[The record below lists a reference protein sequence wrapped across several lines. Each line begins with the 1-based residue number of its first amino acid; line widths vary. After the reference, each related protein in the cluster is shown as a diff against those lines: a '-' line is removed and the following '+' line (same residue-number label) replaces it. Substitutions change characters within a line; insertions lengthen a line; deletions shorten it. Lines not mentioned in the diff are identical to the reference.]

1 MVKGLRKIYKVWDVL
16 FNHFDIL
23 NKVHRNG
30 SFIITSEEINT
41 IGNYQARLATKFD
54 TQADL
59 PRVFKDYDLSLL
71 PLSRGSYKIGHFNVF
86 TNLKYDNFDTPI
98 KKSFPDY
105 VNSIS
110 PEDITSEAI
119 ALNIA
124 HASGMI
130 DDFIEEESSILTL
143 SGRMG
148 SGLLDFKIEN
158 KQTKKNDLIQVKNAQ
173 IEIDGGYEGLETLA
187 LIEAKNNVPMDF
199 IVRQL
204 YYPFLSIRDKLPHKT
219 VKPIFF
225 TYTQSIFSFH
235 EFVFNEPD
243 VYSSIKK
250 VKQKNYILDIFD
262 DIEFNEI
269 MDIYNNT
276 TAEVEPLNEFAPF
289 PQADYFGRVMNLLEY
304 LDVQGGRS
312 KNEIAMKYSFNER
325 QSDYYWNALVY
336 LGFGNKQNPCANRE
350 LNISEK
356 KTAKLFSL
364 KDKKL
369 EFVKALF
376 KRGAFREYFEKVLQ
390 NNGVHLSDLEVEN
403 IMSKHA
409 RKMGNISVRK
419 RRLLTLKSWVH
430 WVFSLMKS

>member
-1 MVKGLRKIYKVWDVL
+1 
-16 FNHFDIL
+16 
-23 NKVHRNG
+23 
-30 SFIITSEEINT
+30 
-41 IGNYQARLATKFD
+41 
-54 TQADL
+54 
-59 PRVFKDYDLSLL
+59 
-71 PLSRGSYKIGHFNVF
+71 YKIGHFNVF

-158 KQTKKNDLIQVKNAQ
+158 KQ

-250 VKQKNYILDIFD
+250 VKQ
-262 DIEFNEI
+262 
-269 MDIYNNT
+269 
-276 TAEVEPLNEFAPF
+276 
-289 PQADYFGRVMNLLEY
+289 
-304 LDVQGGRS
+304 
-312 KNEIAMKYSFNER
+312 
-325 QSDYYWNALVY
+325 
-336 LGFGNKQNPCANRE
+336 
-350 LNISEK
+350 
-356 KTAKLFSL
+356 
-364 KDKKL
+364 
-369 EFVKALF
+369 
-376 KRGAFREYFEKVLQ
+376 
-390 NNGVHLSDLEVEN
+390 
-403 IMSKHA
+403 
-409 RKMGNISVRK
+409 
-419 RRLLTLKSWVH
+419 
-430 WVFSLMKS
+430 

>member
-204 YYPFLSIRDKLPHKT
+204 YYPFLSIRYKLPHKT

-336 LGFGNKQNPCANRE
+336 LGFGNKQNPGANRE
-350 LNISEK
+350 LNIRGK
-356 KTAKLFSL
+356 KTAKSFSL

-390 NNGVHLSDLEVEN
+390 NNGVHLSDFEVEN

>member
-1 MVKGLRKIYKVWDVL
+1 MAKGLRKIDKVWDVL

-336 LGFGNKQNPCANRE
+336 LGFGNKQNPGANRE
-350 LNISEK
+350 LNIRGK

>member
-269 MDIYNNT
+269 MNIYNNT

-336 LGFGNKQNPCANRE
+336 LGFGNKQNPGANRE
-350 LNISEK
+350 LNIRGK

>member
-187 LIEAKNNVPMDF
+187 LIEAKNNVAIDF

-204 YYPFLSIRDKLPHKT
+204 YYPFLSIRDILPHKT

-336 LGFGNKQNPCANRE
+336 LGFGNKQNPGANRE
-350 LNISEK
+350 LNIRGK
-356 KTAKLFSL
+356 KTEKLFSL
-364 KDKKL
+364 KEKKL

>member
-336 LGFGNKQNPCANRE
+336 LGFGNKQNPGANRE
-350 LNISEK
+350 LNIRGK

>member
-187 LIEAKNNVPMDF
+187 LIEAKNNVTMDF

-336 LGFGNKQNPCANRE
+336 LGFGNKQNPGANRE
-350 LNISEK
+350 LNIRGK

>member
-1 MVKGLRKIYKVWDVL
+1 
-16 FNHFDIL
+16 
-23 NKVHRNG
+23 
-30 SFIITSEEINT
+30 
-41 IGNYQARLATKFD
+41 
-54 TQADL
+54 
-59 PRVFKDYDLSLL
+59 
-71 PLSRGSYKIGHFNVF
+71 
-86 TNLKYDNFDTPI
+86 
-98 KKSFPDY
+98 
-105 VNSIS
+105 
-110 PEDITSEAI
+110 
-119 ALNIA
+119 
-124 HASGMI
+124 
-130 DDFIEEESSILTL
+130 
-143 SGRMG
+143 MG

-336 LGFGNKQNPCANRE
+336 LGFGNKQNPGANRE
-350 LNISEK
+350 VNIRGR

-376 KRGAFREYFEKVLQ
+376 KLCAYIGIA
-390 NNGVHLSDLEVEN
+390 
-403 IMSKHA
+403 
-409 RKMGNISVRK
+409 
-419 RRLLTLKSWVH
+419 
-430 WVFSLMKS
+430 

>member
-312 KNEIAMKYSFNER
+312 KNEIAMQYSFNER

-336 LGFGNKQNPCANRE
+336 LGFGNKQNPGANRE
-350 LNISEK
+350 LNIRGK

>member
-204 YYPFLSIRDKLPHKT
+204 YYPFLSIRGKLPHKT

-235 EFVFNEPD
+235 EFVFNESD

-250 VKQKNYILDIFD
+250 VKQINYILDIFD

-336 LGFGNKQNPCANRE
+336 LGFGNKQNPGANRE
-350 LNISEK
+350 LNIRGK

-369 EFVKALF
+369 EFVKELF
-376 KRGAFREYFEKVLQ
+376 KRGAFREYFEKLLQ
-390 NNGVHLSDLEVEN
+390 NNDVHLSDLEVEN

>member
-187 LIEAKNNVPMDF
+187 LIESKNNVPMDF

-269 MDIYNNT
+269 MNIYNNT

-336 LGFGNKQNPCANRE
+336 LGFGNKQNPGANRE
-350 LNISEK
+350 LNIRGK

>member
-312 KNEIAMKYSFNER
+312 RNEIAMKYSFNER
-325 QSDYYWNALVY
+325 QSDYYCNVLVY
-336 LGFGNKQNPCANRE
+336 LGFGNMHNICSNRE
-350 LNISEK
+350 INIRGK